1 MKLNSAV
8 LAAVLVILAGLSA
21 GSAQATGVKIKA
33 PDPGCQNLEAI
44 SVPLIT
50 LGGAP
55 GDCTDF
61 TWLPATPTNFLG
73 IIVTDVQPPLTCDI
87 VSEVGQS
94 FNVCTVIIADVTAT
108 LTPTEDALL
117 DLAIGLIPGLT
128 TLQVNALDAAVL
140 DLQQGDGLLLAACN
154 PQLGSCGGLV
164 EGETGGAFTA
174 PEPSELLLLGFGLSL
189 LGIVGWKHGKLTASR
204 RLVS

>member
-128 TLQVNALDAAVL
+128 TLQVDALDAAVL

>member
-50 LGGAP
+50 VGGAP

>member
-8 LAAVLVILAGLSA
+8 FAALLVILVGLSA

-50 LGGAP
+50 VGGAP

>member
-1 MKLNSAV
+1 MKLSSGA
-8 LAAVLVILAGLSA
+8 LAAFLVVLAGLSA

-50 LGGAP
+50 VGGAP

-61 TWLPATPTNFLG
+61 TWLPATPTDVLG
-73 IIVTDVQPPLTCDI
+73 IIVTDVEPPLTCEI

-94 FNVCTVIIADVTAT
+94 FNGCDVIIGDLTAS

-128 TLQVNALDAAVL
+128 TPQVQALDAAVL
-140 DLQQGDGLLLAACN
+140 DLQQGDGFLVAFCN
-154 PQLGSCGGLV
+154 PNLDVTCTSLV
-164 EGETGGAFTA
+164 QGETGGVTT
-174 PEPSELLLLGFGLSL
+174 PEPSGLLLLGFGLSL
-189 LGIVGWKHGKLTASR
+189 LGIFGWKQGKLTSSG

>member
-128 TLQVNALDAAVL
+128 TLQVDALDAAVL

-154 PQLGSCGGLV
+154 PQFGSCGGLV
-164 EGETGGAFTA
+164 EGETGGVFT